1 MSSSRARPGPRRTA
15 RVLGLVSTGLGVA
28 MLRDP
33 KGVARFSGV
42 DDSATAL
49 SMITVVG
56 ARELLHAFPLLAGCP
71 GWAWTRVAGDAMDLT
86 AMGIARSSRGIARS
100 SRGMALSSRG
110 IALSSRSGERER
122 RLRNATLAVAGLA
135 ALDLATA
142 VRSRRAGSRSA
153 DRELLPGS
161 APWKSAIDVSAATTV
176 NRPPQEVYA
185 RWHDFTRLPEF
196 MAHVREVRP
205 AGIGRWHWVA
215 EAPGRRTVQWSA
227 EVVEE
232 TPGERIRWRSLP
244 GADVENAGV
253 VEFRPAPGDQGTEV
267 RVRLAYAQPGGKA
280 GKAVAK
286 LFGEAPEQQ
295 VRDDLARFKQI
306 LETGQ
311 VVRSEGT
318 PEGPL
323 ARRMAKQQPAA
334 PRS

>member
-1 MSSSRARPGPRRTA
+1 MSSHRSRPGLRRTA
-15 RVLGLVSTGLGVA
+15 RALGLASTGLGVV

-33 KGVARFSGV
+33 GGVARLSGV
-42 DDSATAL
+42 DDSATARSL
-49 SMITVVG
+49 IPAVG
-56 ARELLHAFPLLAGCP
+56 ARELVHAVGLLAGRP

-86 AMGIARSSRGIARS
+86 A
-100 SRGMALSSRG
+100 LG
-110 IALSSRSGERER
+110 IALSHREGDRHR
-122 RLRNATLAVAGLA
+122 RLRNATIAVAGLA
-135 ALDLATA
+135 ALDLLTA
-142 VRSRRAGSRSA
+142 VRSARQGGRSA
-153 DRELLPGS
+153 ARELLPAS
-161 APWKSAIDVSAATTV
+161 PPWTSAIDVSAAATV
-176 NRPPQEVYA
+176 NKPPQEVYA
-185 RWHDFTRLPEF
+185 RWHDFSRLPEF

-215 EAPGRRTVQWSA
+215 EAPGRRTVAWDA

-232 TPGERIRWRSLP
+232 SPGERIRWRSLP
-244 GADVENAGV
+244 GADIENAGV
-253 VEFRPAPGDQGTEV
+253 VEFRPAPGGQGTEV
-267 RVRLAYAQPGGKA
+267 RVRLAYAQPAGKL

-286 LFGEAPEQQ
+286 LFGEAPDQQ
-295 VRDDLARFKQI
+295 IRDDLARFKQI